1 MKKNCF
7 YVLMAAAWMAVSCT
21 NNEIPTQ
28 SSSDQAITIVAHVS
42 PQSKAPQLDANG
54 SGSFSKGDVMTLCVV
69 KSESENLFMDYAYQ
83 ESNITWG
90 GLSLPESASEVK
102 MAACYPKQAV
112 AKDGTFQFDALTAS
126 NQDLLLSKAQTVKV
140 GTADAVNLNFEHA
153 LHRLDLT
160 FTPGNGYSDEDLKK
174 LSLSVKASTQ
184 CTVDAFKGEFKDLKS
199 GEGQYTSTG
208 ASASFY
214 LIPQTTSNVTLDVTI
229 GEQKKTLV
237 LSELFTKL
245 GNSQTDLRGGAKCTI
260 TLKVGREGIVVE
272 SGSIGAWENQVTVD
286 GELTIG

>member
-7 YVLMAAAWMAVSCT
+7 YVLMAAAWMAASCT
-21 NNEIPTQ
+21 NNEIPDQ

-42 PQSKAPQLDANG
+42 PQSKAPQLGADG
-54 SGSFSKGDVMTLCVV
+54 SGSFSKGDVMTLCVS
-69 KSESENLFMDYAYQ
+69 KSESENLSVDYAYQ
-83 ESNITWG
+83 ENTLTWG
-90 GLSLPESASEVK
+90 GLNLPESTSEVK
-102 MAACYPKQAV
+102 IAACYPKQTV
-112 AKDGTFQFDALTAS
+112 AKDGTFQFDVLTAS
-126 NQDLLLSKAQTVKV
+126 YQDLLLSKAQTVKV

-160 FTPGNGYSDEDLKK
+160 FTPGNGYSAEDLKK

-184 CTVDAFKGEFKDLKS
+184 CTVDAFKGEFKDLKA

-214 LIPQTTSNVTLDVTI
+214 LIPQATSNVTLDVTI
-229 GEQKKTLV
+229 GEQSKTLV
-237 LSELFTKL
+237 LSELFTQL
-245 GNSQTDLRGGAKCTI
+245 GNSQTDLKGGAKCTI

>member
-54 SGSFSKGDVMTLCVV
+54 SGSFSKGDVMTLCVA

-102 MAACYPKQAV
+102 MAACYPKQTV

-126 NQDLLLSKAQTVKV
+126 NQDLLLSKVQTVKV

-174 LSLSVKASTQ
+174 LSLSVKASTHM
-184 CTVDAFKGEFKDLKS
+184 GHR
-199 GEGQYTSTG
+199 
-208 ASASFY
+208 
-214 LIPQTTSNVTLDVTI
+214 
-229 GEQKKTLV
+229 
-237 LSELFTKL
+237 TK
-245 GNSQTDLRGGAKCTI
+245 RK
-260 TLKVGREGIVVE
+260 
-272 SGSIGAWENQVTVD
+272 
-286 GELTIG
+286 

>member
-54 SGSFSKGDVMTLCVV
+54 SGSFSKGDVMTLCVA

-199 GEGQYTSTG
+199 GEGRYTSTG

-214 LIPQTTSNVTLDVTI
+214 LIPQTTSNVTLEVTI

-237 LSELFTKL
+237 LSELLTKL